1 MIHEISNIMQLFRD
15 CFSRGAA
22 FNWFVIVVMGFIVR
36 LDHHG
41 VTSTVR
47 WLSLDSSY
55 YSAFLKFFR
64 ASSWKLPALQQKW
77 LEIVLSL
84 CPPITIA
91 SRRLWVGD
99 GIKISKEANKM
110 PGVKR
115 LHQESDNSGKSPFI
129 NGHHFGVI
137 GTLAGLANKVFCIP
151 LCAELHEGVENL
163 RKLQN
168 KPAPVV
174 NGNEK
179 VSITTLMAFMA
190 VNLVTGLSGGTI
202 FILDAYFAVGPV
214 FLILKEATDST
225 GKRLIHLITRAKC
238 NVVAY
243 EDPPPKTG
251 GRGRT
256 RKYGA
261 KLKLYEL
268 FVKMRDQFEEATI
281 EIYNT
286 RKTIC
291 FLQLDLIWKPI
302 KEKIR
307 FVLVID
313 GEENFILMCSDLKLS
328 PINIICGY
336 GYRFK
341 IEVTFKVLKHLIG
354 AFSYH
359 FWTFAWSKNKNC
371 DLSDMLLYPDTY
383 TKMLIK
389 QTLDAIEGF
398 VNFGCIATGILQIL
412 SIKFHDTIWSQYRG
426 WLRTISSAIPSEE
439 TVKLVVQQEFYFN
452 FRSFK
457 NTATYRII
465 MPKFRKLFK
474 IKLPEAA

>member
-1 MIHEISNIMQLFRD
+1 MIQEINTILLLFRD

-22 FNWFVIVVMGFIVR
+22 FNWFVIVVIGFIVR

-47 WLSLDSSY
+47 WLRLDSSY
-55 YSAFLKFFR
+55 YRAFLNFFR
-64 ASSWKLPALQQKW
+64 ASSWNLPTLQQKW

-91 SRRLWVGD
+91 GRRLIVGD
-99 GIKISKEANKM
+99 GIKISKEANMM

-115 LHQESDNSGKSPFI
+115 LHQESDNSGKSPYI

-137 GTLAGLANKVFCIP
+137 GILTGLVNKIFCIP
-151 LCAELHEGVENL
+151 LCAELHEGVVNL

-174 NGNEK
+174 NGCEK
-179 VSITTLMAFMA
+179 VSVTTLMAFMA
-190 VNLVTGLSGGTI
+190 VNLVSGLTGGTI
-202 FILDAYFAVGPV
+202 LVLDAYFSVGPV
-214 FLILKEATDST
+214 FLILKTATDST
-225 GKRLIHLITRAKC
+225 GQQLLHLVTRAKS

-243 EDPPPKTG
+243 MDPPPKTG
-251 GRGRT
+251 RQGRPRT
-256 RKYGA
+256 YGT
-261 KLKLYEL
+261 KLKLKEL
-268 FVKMRDQFEEATI
+268 FVTMRDQFEKETVV
-281 EIYNT
+281 IYNKK
-286 RKTIC
+286 KTIW
-291 FLQLDLIWKPI
+291 FLKLDLIWKPI
-302 KEKIR
+302 KEKLR

-313 GEENFILMCSDLKLS
+313 GEECFILMCSDLMLS
-328 PINIICGY
+328 PENIIRAY

-359 FWTFAWSKNKNC
+359 FWTYEWSKNKYC
-371 DLSDMLLYPDTY
+371 DSSDMLQYADTY
-383 TKMLIK
+383 TKMLIREA
-389 QTLDAIEGF
+389 LDRIEGF

-457 NTATYRII
+457 NSATYRII
-465 MPKFRKLFK
+465 TAKFRQLFK
-474 IKLPEAA
+474 IELPEAA

>member
-1 MIHEISNIMQLFRD
+1 MIREINTILLLFRD
-15 CFSRGAA
+15 CFSRSAS
-22 FNWFVIVVMGFIVR
+22 FKWFVIVVMGFIVR

-55 YSAFLKFFR
+55 YRAFLSFFR
-64 ASSWKLPALQQKW
+64 ASSWELPALQRKW

-91 SRRLWVGD
+91 DRRLIVGD
-99 GIKISKEANKM
+99 GIKISKEANMM
-110 PGVKR
+110 PGVKK
-115 LHQESDNSGKSPFI
+115 LHQESDNSGKSPYI

-137 GTLAGLANKVFCIP
+137 GILTGLVNKIFCIP
-151 LCAELHEGVENL
+151 LCAELHEGVVNL
-163 RKLQN
+163 RKLQG

-190 VNLVTGLSGGTI
+190 VNLVSGLTGGTI
-202 FILDAYFAVGPV
+202 FVLDAYFSVGPV
-214 FLILKEATDST
+214 FLILKAATDSK
-225 GKRLIHLITRAKC
+225 GQQLIHLVTRAKS

-243 EDPPPKTG
+243 MDPPTKTG
-251 GRGRT
+251 GRGRPK
-256 RKYGA
+256 KYGT
-261 KLKLYEL
+261 KLKLKEL
-268 FVKMRDQFEEATI
+268 FVTMRDQFEETTV
-281 EIYNT
+281 EIYN
-286 RKTIC
+286 RKKTIC
-291 FLQLDLIWKPI
+291 LFKLDLIWKPI
-302 KEKIR
+302 NDKVR

-313 GEENFILMCSDLKLS
+313 GEETFILMCSDLMLS
-328 PINIICGY
+328 PENIIRAY

-359 FWTFAWSKNKNC
+359 FWTYEWSKKYC
-371 DLSDMLLYPDTY
+371 DASDLLQNADTY
-383 TKMLIK
+383 TKMLIR
-389 QTLDAIEGF
+389 QALDAIEGF

-426 WLRTISSAIPSEE
+426 WLRTISSTIPSEE

-452 FRSFK
+452 FRCFK

-465 MPKFRKLFK
+465 MKKIRQRFK
-474 IKLPEAA
+474 TELPEAA